1 MVCCCIC
8 NIFCA
13 AKGLT
18 MAEIV
23 LILFGVILGF
33 FTGSIGYDIFWIL
46 LQLAYLA
53 VEYYGIHKADKF
65 LILFG
70 CIIRVLQT
78 IIIAILIIAFF
89 AIPICPDMLGTQN
102 CDELRSQVEQ
112 ENNAHE
118 TNFTDDQLF
127 EFSISAFR
135 YVLITSTNIL
145 FIYFYRRIFN
155 RSMRYTIFVLG
166 NKIPH
171 QFINNSCTYSTL
183 LFFTFSIIFIV
194 VGFITLVWT
203 IFRTY
208 VQFKAYSIVKQ
219 SLMPRFILTGGRR
232 TEEAE
237 ESIDS
242 QNF

>member
-1 MVCCCIC
+1 MPDPLQTVCCCC
-8 NIFCA
+8 NVFRA

-18 MAEIV
+18 LTEFV
-23 LILFGVILGF
+23 FILLGVILTF
-33 FTGSIGYDIFWIL
+33 INSSIGLGILWPL
-46 LQLAYLA
+46 LQLVYLA

-70 CIIRVLQT
+70 CIVRVLQT

-102 CDELRSQVEQ
+102 CEELRSQIGQ
-112 ENNAHE
+112 QNNSHE

-155 RSMRYTIFVLG
+155 RSMRYTIFVFG

-171 QFINNSCTYSTL
+171 QFIKTSCIQQPY
-183 LFFTFSIIFIV
+183 FF
-194 VGFITLVWT
+194 
-203 IFRTY
+203 
-208 VQFKAYSIVKQ
+208 
-219 SLMPRFILTGGRR
+219 
-232 TEEAE
+232 
-237 ESIDS
+237 
-242 QNF
+242 